1 MKKFLLNP
9 IFRVSIG
16 LLMLTVSILL
26 MGDWLGL
33 VPNATEAQ
41 LENRRKFS
49 ESLAVQLSSLASS
62 GDSHHISTTLEAVV
76 SRNPDVVAA
85 RFRSDAGGGELA
97 SGGSELEGAARDK
110 VLVPIF
116 RGDRQWGSV
125 EVQFAPTSASW
136 LPGFANNTFLA
147 LVAFVFALGML
158 LFPVFLKRVLRE
170 LDPSRVIPG
179 RVKAAFDTLAEGIL
193 ILDEQ
198 GDIMLANNAFT
209 RSVSIASANLV
220 GKKASSLRWISSDG
234 DLKQLIPKEDLP
246 WMQVLATGEKQT
258 DACIA
263 ISHGTST
270 QRAFAVNCTP
280 IHDDKRSVR
289 GVIATFDDLTEL
301 QEKNAQLSETL
312 VDLQKSKEAVDQ
324 KSKELEFLATRDPMT
339 GCLNRRAF
347 NESLED
353 RIEIARRRSHHLVCM
368 MVDID
373 HFKRINDNYGHA
385 MGDNVIKFVA
395 DTIQAKIRPTD
406 LLARY
411 GGEEF
416 CLVLDDL
423 DLERARVIAERIRK
437 AVMDGDP
444 STFASTIKV
453 TCSFGLSVWSTKL
466 ADKEELINNADKALY
481 RAKESGR
488 NRVLAWEDGGTAK
501 PKTKESSA
509 SDERSEATSPE
520 TINVNQDVENR
531 LEELE
536 RIAREKADQLDH
548 LLSHDSITDLPSRGV
563 FIDRAEQAVLRAKRS
578 EDIPAVLSLGLDDLG
593 RVNDTL
599 GYSQGEQLLQE
610 VAGRL
615 TNVLRDSDTVATLQ
629 DENESEG
636 SLSKLGQ
643 GEFGILVG
651 SVRDKESI
659 TWIVRRIF
667 DALREPIYLDGHS
680 LVASCSI
687 GISVYPDDGDTGI
700 ELIKRANISRYHAEQ
715 LPGSNNVEYFSKE
728 MGQRSKQQ
736 LTVESEL
743 SGAVDSGQFDTFYQ
757 PKISLDNDEICGFE
771 ALLRWRHPH
780 RGLLAPGDFIDV
792 AERTRHI
799 NAIGDWILEQA
810 CQHIQTC
817 KQHSDVPVT
826 VAVNISPVQWSQA
839 DLVKRIIEIVE
850 KTGVRPQELEIELT
864 ESCLMENLDRTLTS
878 LTALRSHGFSI
889 SVDDFGTGYSALG
902 YLRELPIDTLK
913 IDRCF
918 VAELDTSR
926 DDLPIVEAII
936 SMAKALRLQIVA
948 EGVENK
954 DQLEILRELGCDHA
968 QGYYFSRPV
977 PGDEA
982 LLMLPAKARSEPA

>member
-1 MKKFLLNP
+1 MKKFFLNP
-9 IFRVSIG
+9 IFRVSVG
-16 LLMLTVSILL
+16 LLMLTISILL

-33 VPNATEAQ
+33 VPNATQAE

-76 SRNPDVVAA
+76 ARNPDVLAA
-85 RFRSDAGGGELA
+85 RFRSD
-97 SGGSELEGAARDK
+97 SGSADLGVTETELEGAARDK
-110 VLVPIF
+110 VIVPIF

-220 GKKASSLRWISSDG
+220 GKKASSLRWVASEG
-234 DLKQLIPKEDLP
+234 DTEQLLAKEDLP
-246 WMQVLATGEKQT
+246 WSQVLATGEKQT
-258 DACIA
+258 DAVIA

-270 QRAFAVNCTP
+270 LRAFAVNCTP
-280 IHDDKRSVR
+280 IHDDKRKVR

-301 QEKNAQLSETL
+301 QEKNAQLNETL
-312 VDLQKSKEAVDQ
+312 IDLQKSKEAVDQ

-347 NESLED
+347 NDFLDE
-353 RIEIARRRSHHLVCM
+353 RIELATTRNQNLICM

-385 MGDNVIKFVA
+385 MGDTVIKFVA
-395 DTIQAKIRPTD
+395 ETIQAKIRPTD

-423 DLERARVIAERIRK
+423 DLERARVIAERIRL
-437 AVMDGDP
+437 AVMEGDP
-444 STFASTIKV
+444 SSFASSIKV
-453 TCSFGLSVWSTKL
+453 TSSFGLSVWNRSL

-488 NRVLAWEDGGTAK
+488 NRVLAWEDSDVSAERQETTGKTADKTTGSYGTL
-501 PKTKESSA
+501 
-509 SDERSEATSPE
+509 
-520 TINVNQDVENR
+520 NVNQEVENR

-536 RIAREKADQLDH
+536 RIAREKADELDH
-548 LLSHDSITDLPSRGV
+548 LLSHDAVTDLPSRGV
-563 FIDRAEQAVLRAKRS
+563 FIDRVEQAVLRAKRS

-599 GYSQGEQLLQE
+599 GYGQGEQLLQE
-610 VAGRL
+610 VSMRL
-615 TNVLRDSDTVATLQ
+615 HKVLRESDTVASLQ
-629 DENESEG
+629 ETDESQG

-643 GEFGILVG
+643 GEFGILAA
-651 SVRDKESI
+651 SVRDRESI

-680 LVASCSI
+680 MVASCSI
-687 GISVYPDDGDTGI
+687 GISVYPDDGDTGV

-715 LPGSNNVEYFSKE
+715 LPGSNNVEYFSRE
-728 MGQRSKQQ
+728 MGQRSRQQ

-743 SGAVDSGQFDTFYQ
+743 SDAVDGGQFDTFYQ
-757 PKISLDNDEICGFE
+757 PKMSLDSGEICGFE

-810 CQHIQTC
+810 CMHVQRC
-817 KQHSDVPVT
+817 RQHSDLPVT
-826 VAVNISPVQWSQA
+826 VAVNMSPVQWSQA
-839 DLVKRIIEIVE
+839 DLVQRIVGIVE
-850 KTGVRPQELEIELT
+850 KSGARPEELEIELT
-864 ESCLMENLDRTLTS
+864 ESCLMENLDRTLAA
-878 LTALRSHGFSI
+878 LQALRSHGFSI

-936 SMAKALRLQIVA
+936 SMARALKLRTVA

-954 DQLEILRELGCDHA
+954 DQLEILRELGCNHA

-977 PGDEA
+977 PANEA
-982 LLMLPAKARSEPA
+982 LNMLQPKARSAPA

>member
-9 IFRVSIG
+9 IFRVSVG
-16 LLMLTVSILL
+16 LLMLTISILL

-41 LENRRKFS
+41 FENRRKFS
-49 ESLAVQLSSLASS
+49 ESLAVQLSSLAST
-62 GDSHHISTTLEAVV
+62 GDSQHINTTLQAVV
-76 SRNPDVVAA
+76 ARNPDVLAA
-85 RFRSDAGGGELA
+85 RFRSD
-97 SGGSELEGAARDK
+97 SGSADMKSGDDQPEAAARDK
-110 VLVPIF
+110 VIVPIF

-125 EVQFAPTSASW
+125 EVQFAPTDASW

-147 LVAFVFALGML
+147 LVAFVFAIGML
-158 LFPVFLKRVLRE
+158 LFPVFLRRVLRE

-220 GKKASSLRWISSDG
+220 GKKASSLRWVSSEAD
-234 DLKQLIPKEDLP
+234 DEQLLPKAELP
-246 WMQVLATGEKQT
+246 WNRVLETGEKQT
-258 DACIA
+258 DAAIA

-270 QRAFAVNCTP
+270 LRAFAVNCTP
-280 IHDDKRSVR
+280 IHDDKRKVR

-301 QEKNAQLSETL
+301 QEKNAQLNETL
-312 VDLQKSKEAVDQ
+312 IDLKKSKEAVDQ

-347 NESLED
+347 NESLDE
-353 RIEIARRRSHHLVCM
+353 RIELASTRSHSLVCM

-385 MGDNVIKFVA
+385 MGDTVIKFVA

-423 DLERARVIAERIRK
+423 DLERARVIAERIRL
-437 AVMDGDP
+437 AVMEGDP
-444 STFASTIKV
+444 SSFASSIKV
-453 TCSFGLSVWSTKL
+453 TSSFGLSVWNRSL

-488 NRVLAWEDGGTAK
+488 NRVLAWEDGVAAAEPRASAK
-501 PKTKESSA
+501 SRIEKQSTEL
-509 SDERSEATSPE
+509 DTV
-520 TINVNQDVENR
+520 NVNQDVEGR
-531 LEELE
+531 MEELE

-548 LLSHDSITDLPSRGV
+548 LLSHDAVTDLPSRGV
-563 FIDRAEQAVLRAKRS
+563 FVDRVEQAVLRAQRS

-599 GYSQGEQLLQE
+599 GYGQGEQLLQE
-610 VAGRL
+610 VATRL
-615 TNVLRDSDTVATLQ
+615 RKVLRESDTVATLKER
-629 DENESEG
+629 DDSEG

-643 GEFGILVG
+643 GEFGILAA

-680 LVASCSI
+680 LVASCTI
-687 GISVYPDDGDTGI
+687 GISVYPDDGESGI

-715 LPGSNNVEYFSKE
+715 LPGSNNVEYFSAE
-728 MGQRSKQQ
+728 MGQRSRQQ

-743 SGAVDSGQFDTFYQ
+743 SGAVDDGQFDTFYQ
-757 PKISLDNDEICGFE
+757 PKIDLSNNGISGFE
-771 ALLRWRHPH
+771 ALLRWRHPR

-799 NAIGDWILEQA
+799 NAIGDWMLEQA
-810 CQHIQTC
+810 CLHIQRC
-817 KQHSDVPVT
+817 KQHSDLPVT
-826 VAVNISPVQWSQA
+826 VAVNMSPVQWSQA
-839 DLVKRIIEIVE
+839 DLVQRIIGIVE
-850 KTGVRPQELEIELT
+850 KTGTRPDELEIELT
-864 ESCLMENLDRTLTS
+864 ESCLMENLDRTLTALRS
-878 LTALRSHGFSI
+878 LRSHGFSI

-918 VAELDTSR
+918 IAELDTSR

-936 SMAKALRLQIVA
+936 SMAKALRLRTVA
-948 EGVENK
+948 EGVENEA
-954 DQLEILRELGCDHA
+954 QLEILRELGCDQA
-968 QGYYFSRPV
+968 QGYYFSRPA
-977 PGDEA
+977 PGAEA
-982 LLMLPAKARSEPA
+982 LNMLQPKARSAPA